1 MQTIKYKYYCNK
13 VYNFFNNNNN
23 KMCPQIKLI
32 SETGNSSQ
40 FYLCLPQQEI
50 VFFIDT
56 LISGMPLSH
65 SF

>member
-13 VYNFFNNNNN
+13 VYTFFNNNNN

-32 SETGNSSQ
+32 SETVNSSQ
-40 FYLCLPQQEI
+40 FYLCLPQQET
-50 VFFIDT
+50 VFLIDT